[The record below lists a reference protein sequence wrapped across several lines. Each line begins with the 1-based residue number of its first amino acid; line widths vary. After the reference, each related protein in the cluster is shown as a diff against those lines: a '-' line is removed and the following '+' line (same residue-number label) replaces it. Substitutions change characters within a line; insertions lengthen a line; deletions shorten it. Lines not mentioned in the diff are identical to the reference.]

1 MYLHLLIYPG
11 YIYQSF
17 VRSEQV
23 RSLVLVLLLRVALLY
38 PESERLI
45 VVVLSEPGHCG
56 PSSKELPLD
65 SVPWQC

>member
-1 MYLHLLIYPG
+1 MYLHLLIYLG

-17 VRSEQV
+17 VRSERVQFP
-23 RSLVLVLLLRVALLY
+23 VLVLLLRVTLLY
-38 PESERLI
+38 PELERLI
-45 VVVLSEPGHCG
+45 MVVLSEPGHCG